1 MQNQPKGKNR
11 AWSLWGLIV
20 FAPAVAIAIST
31 YYVFPESFKII
42 GIMLIISV
50 GVSAWILRNSDEPD
64 AQIRRFGLN
73 VKFALAFVLF
83 LNLAV
88 HVQVSREL
96 SAANHSRVERHEEE
110 DREQARKDQEARR
123 KALEAEAKTKELTAT
138 AGLVEQTRKMNYGLK
153 PSARIA
159 APVVSS
165 PAESPLDPLA
175 VPPAKTEPAKTI
187 AAMVTPDDV
196 RNGWSGWMFA
206 LAIIES
212 LIAVVGGARL
222 MVMLHWDADGNGI
235 PDWMQKL
242 SPEELWTRSPEHY
255 AKMYPNR
262 QPPTF

>member
-1 MQNQPKGKNR
+1 MQNQPKGRNR
-11 AWSLWGLIV
+11 TWSLWGLIV

-64 AQIRRFGLN
+64 AQIRRFGLH

-96 SAANHSRVERHEEE
+96 SAANHSRAERHEEE
-110 DREQARKDQEARR
+110 DREQTRKDQEARR
-123 KALEAEAKTKELTAT
+123 KALEADAKAKELTAT
-138 AGLVEQTRKMNYGLK
+138 AGLVEQTRKLNYGLK
-153 PSARIA
+153 PNARVA
-159 APVVSS
+159 PPVVASQAESS
-165 PAESPLDPLA
+165 PDPLA
-175 VPPAKTEPAKTI
+175 VPIPKTETVKAVVAVI
-187 AAMVTPDDV
+187 TPDDV
-196 RNGWSGWMFA
+196 RNGWAGWMFA

-222 MVMLHWDADGNGI
+222 MVMLHWDADGNGV

-262 QPPTF
+262 QPPAF